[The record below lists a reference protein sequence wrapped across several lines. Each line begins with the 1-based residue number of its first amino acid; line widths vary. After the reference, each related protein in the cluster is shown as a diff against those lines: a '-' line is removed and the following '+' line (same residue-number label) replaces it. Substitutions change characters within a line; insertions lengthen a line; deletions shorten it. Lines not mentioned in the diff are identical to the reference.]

1 MSVNP
6 TTTNQ
11 TPQLLAVLPD
21 WAAGIQ
27 QRTVYRTEVT
37 RSRAG
42 LEQRTQHRRR
52 PMLSME
58 YMAAGIH
65 DAAARRRLEGI
76 VAQSRRPQLVPW
88 WPHGSKLLSA
98 MTTDTSALLASNPI
112 GDDWDRD
119 GWVYLWDR
127 ATGQEFRQLA
137 SRTGRTLSLTDTG
150 AHLHFPAGA
159 YCFPVRLCLREKGD
173 DLLNPGRHRTNPE
186 KLIFRT
192 L

>member
-1 MSVNP
+1 MIQNP

-11 TPQLLAVLPD
+11 APDLLAVLPD
-21 WAAGIQ
+21 WAQGMQ

-42 LEQRTQHRRR
+42 LEQRAQHRRR

-58 YMAAGIH
+58 YVAAGIH

-76 VAQSRRPQLVPW
+76 VVQYRKPLLVPW
-88 WPHGSKLLSA
+88 WPHGCRLLSA
-98 MTTDTSALLASNPI
+98 MGSATNANLGSNPI
-112 GDDWDRD
+112 ADDWDRA
-119 GWVYLWDR
+119 GWVFFWDR
-127 ATGQEFRQLA
+127 VTGQEFRQLA
-137 SRTGRTLSLTDTG
+137 SRDGRVLTLTNTGG
-150 AHLHFPAGA
+150 HLLFPAGA
-159 YCFPVRLCLREKGD
+159 YCFPVRLCIREKGD